1 MPWFSEAPDDNRC
14 QVLTPTRCQAIV
26 LSEYVSN
33 MVDIETLAGFI
44 VAKLRYKTTEIF
56 YEIYGNILRAPTKF
70 IPFSDI
76 FI

>member
-1 MPWFSEAPDDNRC
+1 MPWFSEAPDDNRYAKSS
-14 QVLTPTRCQAIV
+14 PTRCQAIV

-33 MVDIETLAGFI
+33 MVDIETLVGFI
-44 VAKLRYKTTEIF
+44 VAKLYTVQNYVNF
-56 YEIYGNILRAPTKF
+56 LWNILGAPTKF